1 MKERII
7 SRLRESADIK
17 LRFAKESAAEVE
29 EAASTVIKSLKSGGK
44 VLIFGNGGS
53 AADSQHIAAE
63 FVNRYSKQR
72 KALPALALTADS
84 SILTSIPNDGSFE
97 DVFSRQIEALGNKGD
112 VAWGITTSGKSA
124 NVIKAFQTAKAL
136 GLKTIAFT
144 GQDKS
149 RVEKAVDCSVSV
161 PSKSTPRIQ
170 ELHITLA
177 HIVCELVEESFA
189 AKKEPSRK
197 EAPKA
202 ENSTQ
207 SKT

>member
-17 LRFAKESAAEVE
+17 LRFAKESVAEVE
-29 EAASTVIKSLKSGGK
+29 EAASTIIKSLKSGGK

-63 FVNRYSKQR
+63 FVNRYSKER
-72 KALPALALTADS
+72 KALSALALTTDS

-124 NVIKAFQTAKAL
+124 NILKAFQTAKAL

-144 GQDKS
+144 GQEKG
-149 RVEKAVDCSVSV
+149 RVEKTVDCSVSV

-177 HIVCELVEESFA
+177 HIICEIVEESFA

-197 EAPKA
+197 ESPKA
-202 ENSTQ
+202 EPGAP
-207 SKT
+207 SKA

>member
-207 SKT
+207 SKA

>member
-1 MKERII
+1 MKEQII

-17 LRFAKESAAEVE
+17 RRFAKESAAHVE
-29 EAASTVIKSLKSGGK
+29 EAASTVITALKSGGK

-63 FVNRYSKQR
+63 LVNRYSKHR
-72 KALPALALTADS
+72 KALPALALTTDS
-84 SILTSIPNDGSFE
+84 SVLTSISNDGSFE
-97 DVFSRQIEALGNKGD
+97 DVYSRQIEALGSKGD
-112 VAWGITTSGKSA
+112 VAWGITTSGKSG
-124 NVIKAFQTAKAL
+124 NVLKAFQMAKAL

-144 GQDKS
+144 GQDNG
-149 RVEKAVDCSVSV
+149 RIEKTVDCCVSV

-189 AKKEPSRK
+189 VRKEPARK
-197 EAPKA
+197 ESLKA
-202 ENSTQ
+202 EP
-207 SKT
+207 